1 MLKRWVVKPK
11 GDPQKV
17 NSLAAELNVSD
28 VVAELLLQRGITT
41 FNEAKSFFRPDL
53 SALHDPYLMKDM
65 DVAVDRILTAI
76 TNKEKILVYGDYDVD
91 GTTAVALLYTFLLET
106 GIDSSLLDYYIPDRY
121 QEGYGIS
128 VQGINFAR
136 EQQFNLVIA
145 LDCGIKAIEK
155 IRYANDSGVDFI
167 ICDHHRPGEIIPA
180 ALAVLDPKR
189 PDCQYPYKEL
199 CGCGVGFKLVQALAI
214 RKNIPF
220 SALTKYLD
228 LVAVSIASDIVPIT
242 GENRILAYYGLKL
255 LNSKP
260 KACFEAILRYANV
273 VRNGSTSLSNGES
286 HLTPNPSP
294 QGEGLDPQRKGL
306 DPKAGGDH
314 LTPYPS
320 PQGEGLNPQREG
332 LKPQGEHLKRWE
344 DGLSF
349 LNDGLYFC
357 RELTISDLVFLI
369 GPRIN
374 AAGRI
379 ESGRNAVKLLICN
392 EMEQASVLA
401 GQIDEFNTTRR
412 DLDLNT
418 TDMAL
423 DNIKNLSRLKNSKS
437 TVVFNKEWHKGV
449 IGIVAS
455 RLIETYYRPTIV
467 LTQSNGL
474 ITGSARSVKDFD
486 IYDAIDECSDLLEH
500 FGGHKYAAGL
510 SMKPENLEAFIEKF
524 ENVVTSKITREMMT
538 PEIEI
543 DLKLTLDEINLK
555 LVKILRQFA
564 PFGPGNP
571 SPVFQTD
578 GVIDNG
584 NGRLLKNKH
593 LKLTVGHIDYA
604 SNPIPAIAFQM
615 GDYYDYVIKG
625 LPFNICYHIEE
636 NDWNNKKEIQL
647 NIKEIQTVTSIESP
661 QAGAVNSRF
670 EI

>member
-11 GDPQKV
+11 GDPNKV
-17 NSLAAELNVSD
+17 SSLAAELNVSE
-28 VVAELLLQRGITT
+28 VVAELLVQRGITT
-41 FNEAKSFFRPDL
+41 FTEAKAFFRPDL
-53 SALHDPYLMKDM
+53 NQLHDPFLMKDM
-65 DVAVDRILTAI
+65 DVAVERILNAI
-76 TNKEKILVYGDYDVD
+76 QNKEKILVYGDYDVD
-91 GTTAVALLYTFLLET
+91 GTTAVALVYTFLLET
-106 GIDSSLLDYYIPDRY
+106 GIEPSLVDFYIPDRY

-128 VQGINFAR
+128 IQSIDYAKANGFK
-136 EQQFNLVIA
+136 LVIA

-155 IRYANDSGVDFI
+155 VNHANHLGVEFI
-167 ICDHHRPGEIIPA
+167 ICDHHRPGEHIPE

-189 PDCQYPYKEL
+189 ADCQYPYKEL
-199 CGCGVGFKLVQALAI
+199 CGCGVGFKLVQALAL
-214 RKNIPF
+214 KTNIPF

-273 VRNGSTSLSNGES
+273 TRVNLSPNM

-294 QGEGLDPQRKGL
+294 QGEGLRL
-306 DPKAGGDH
+306 
-314 LTPYPS
+314 PS
-320 PQGEGLNPQREG
+320 NYTANGSTALPLRSPTGEGLTQNDVVAS
-332 LKPQGEHLKRWE
+332 LNGE
-344 DGLSF
+344 
-349 LNDGLYFC
+349 LYFC

-379 ESGRNAVKLLICN
+379 ESGRNAVKLLIS
-392 EMEQASVLA
+392 EDMEQATILA

-437 TVVFNKEWHKGV
+437 TVVFNEQWHKGV

-474 ITGSARSVKDFD
+474 ITGSARSIKDFD

-510 SMKPENLEAFIEKF
+510 SMKPENLDAFIEKF
-524 ENVVTSKITREMMT
+524 ENVVASRITEEMLV
-538 PEIEI
+538 PEVEI
-543 DLKLTLDEINLK
+543 DLKLTLNEINLK
-555 LVKILRQFA
+555 LLKIIKQFA

-584 NGRLLKNKH
+584 NARLLKNKH
-593 LKLTVGHIDYA
+593 LKLTIGHMEYA

-615 GDYYDYVIKG
+615 GDHYNHIIKG

-647 NIKEIQTVTSIESP
+647 NLKEIMP
-661 QAGAVNSRF
+661 QMAMMDV
-670 EI
+670 E

>member
-1 MLKRWVVKPK
+1 MLKRWVVRPK
-11 GDPQKV
+11 GDPEKV
-17 NSLAAELNVSD
+17 GTLAAELNVSE
-28 VVAELLLQRGITT
+28 VIAELLVQRGITT
-41 FNEAKSFFRPDL
+41 YSEAKTFFRPDL
-53 SALHDPYLMKDM
+53 DQLHDPFLMKDM
-65 DVAVDRILTAI
+65 DVAVERILNAI
-76 TNKEKILVYGDYDVD
+76 NHKEKILVYGDYDVD
-91 GTTAVALLYTFLLET
+91 GTTAVALIYTFLLET
-106 GIDSSLLDYYIPDRY
+106 GVDPLLVDFYIPDRY

-128 VQGINFAR
+128 IQSIDFAKENGFR
-136 EQQFNLVIA
+136 LVIA
-145 LDCGIKAIEK
+145 LDCGIKAVEK
-155 IRYANDSGVDFI
+155 IRYANELKVDFI
-167 ICDHHRPGEIIPA
+167 ICDHHRPGEHIPDA
-180 ALAVLDPKR
+180 VAVLDPKR
-189 PDCQYPYKEL
+189 ADCPYPYKEL
-199 CGCGVGFKLVQALAI
+199 SGCGVGFKLIQALAI
-214 RKNIPF
+214 KKNIPF
-220 SALTKYLD
+220 SSLTKYLD
-228 LVAVSIASDIVPIT
+228 LVTVSIASDIVPIT
-242 GENRILAYYGLKL
+242 GENRILAFYGLKL

-260 KACFEAILRYANV
+260 KACFEAILKYANIT
-273 VRNGSTSLSNGES
+273 RNHLIPNPSPKGEGLNQQENGNYLTQSHLTLNPSPKGEGLQPQN

-294 QGEGLDPQRKGL
+294 KGEGLQSQ
-306 DPKAGGDH
+306 GGFVN
-314 LTPYPS
+314 
-320 PQGEGLNPQREG
+320 EE
-332 LKPQGEHLKRWE
+332 
-344 DGLSF
+344 
-349 LNDGLYFC
+349 LYFC

-379 ESGRNAVKLLICN
+379 ESGRNAVKLLICDT
-392 EMEQASVLA
+392 MENAAVLA

-467 LTQSNGL
+467 LTQSNGF

-510 SMKPENLEAFIEKF
+510 SMKPENLDAFIEKF
-524 ENVVTSKITREMMT
+524 ENVVASRITQEMLT

-543 DLKLTLDEINLK
+543 DLKLTLNEINLK
-555 LVKILRQFA
+555 LFRIIKQFA

-584 NGRLLKNKH
+584 NCRVLKNKH
-593 LKLTVGHIDYA
+593 LKLTIGHMDYA
-604 SNPIPAIAFQM
+604 SSPISAIAFQM
-615 GDYYDYVIKG
+615 GDFYDHIIKG

-647 NIKEIQTVTSIESP
+647 NIKEIQTVRQVETQSDESVLY
-661 QAGAVNSRF
+661 QEN
-670 EI
+670 